1 VRSNHFLVDFIIW
14 NTLDHFDIPTNIKD
28 RNNFCML
35 KNRSVLIISINV
47 VVLRLDEENH

>member
-1 VRSNHFLVDFIIW
+1 MLRAKV
-14 NTLDHFDIPTNIKD
+14 KGY
-28 RNNFCML
+28 FCML